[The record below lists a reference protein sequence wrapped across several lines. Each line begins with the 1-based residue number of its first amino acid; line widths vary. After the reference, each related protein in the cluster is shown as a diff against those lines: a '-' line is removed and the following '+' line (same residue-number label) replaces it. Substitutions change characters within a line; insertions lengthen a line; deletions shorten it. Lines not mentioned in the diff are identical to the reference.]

1 MRTDVTSLLDKLER
15 PDFRYRQFADAIAD
29 LEPWPLFEALLADER
44 VTGKRRRGDDAA
56 VRDDAPGFLAGYD
69 GTVGTRGGDVRQAED
84 GLRAFLQTLSDQPAD
99 QRS

>member
-44 VTGKRRRGDDAA
+44 VTGKRRRT
-56 VRDDAPGFLAGYD
+56 DDAPVRNDAAGFLAGYE
-69 GTVGTRGGDVRQAED
+69 GHAAPRSGDVRQAED
-84 GLRAFLQTLSDQPAD
+84 GLRAFLQTLSDQPTEP
-99 QRS
+99 RP

>member
-44 VTGKRRRGDDAA
+44 VTGKRRRGDEVPARNDAA
-56 VRDDAPGFLAGYD
+56 GFLAGYE
-69 GTVGTRGGDVRQAED
+69 GPAATRGGDVRQAED
-84 GLRAFLQTLSDQPAD
+84 GLRAFLQTLSEQPAD
-99 QRS
+99 QGS

>member
-44 VTGKRRRGDDAA
+44 VTGKRRRGDEVPARNDAA
-56 VRDDAPGFLAGYD
+56 GFLAGYE
-69 GTVGTRGGDVRQAED
+69 GPAATRGGDVRQAED
-84 GLRAFLQTLSDQPAD
+84 GLRAFLQTLSEQPVD
-99 QRS
+99 PRS